1 MKNVRT
7 KVVIWAILTV
17 VALVAII
24 GLSILI
30 NNVQSL
36 LDIKKTTLDAKILQ
50 SYQYTKAYSI
60 GGLAFSCL
68 LFLMGS
74 VITYAG
80 IKSWRYSEMLG

>member
-17 VALVAII
+17 VALGAII

-36 LDIKKTTLDAKILQ
+36 LDISKTTLDDKILQ
-50 SYQYTKAYSI
+50 TYQYTKAYSI

>member
-17 VALVAII
+17 VSFVAII

-30 NNVQSL
+30 SNVESTLNLKKVSL
-36 LDIKKTTLDAKILQ
+36 DLKIIET
-50 SYQYTKAYSI
+50 YQYTKAYSI
-60 GGLAFSCL
+60 GGLAFACL
-68 LFLMGS
+68 LFMMGS